1 MARHELYRMCAAA
14 QALNVASISTD
25 TNTDGT
31 AIGVA
36 QSGQNYR
43 SVMFVAT
50 CTART
55 DGSYALVPLECATS
69 DGSYTAVPAERVL
82 GPSAALAAVNTCQ
95 SVGMTVDPA
104 MPFVKLRVTSTAV
117 TSGASVTAVALL
129 GNGSNYPTQ

>member
-1 MARHELYRMCAAA
+1 MRRELYRNALAA
-14 QALNVASISTD
+14 QALNVASISSN

-36 QSGQNYR
+36 QAGQNFR

-55 DGSYALVPLECATS
+55 DGSYALVPIESATS
-69 DGSYTAVPAERVL
+69 GGSYTAVPAERLL

-95 SVGMTVDPA
+95 SVGMIVDPT
-104 MPFVKLRVTSTAV
+104 MPFVKLRVTSTGV
-117 TSGASVTAVALL
+117 TSGAAVTAVALL
-129 GNGSNYPTQ
+129 GSGSNYPVQ